1 MIAREVNDHINR
13 LATLLYRFAHSRLGI
28 PAKCL
33 SRVRCIQRLGPLLW
47 SPSRQRAFHL
57 SSLARRCDPLSAA
70 GSFLKTEDSEHS
82 VLTGRLAR

>member
-57 SSLARRCDPLSAA
+57 SSSPL
-70 GSFLKTEDSEHS
+70 
-82 VLTGRLAR
+82 